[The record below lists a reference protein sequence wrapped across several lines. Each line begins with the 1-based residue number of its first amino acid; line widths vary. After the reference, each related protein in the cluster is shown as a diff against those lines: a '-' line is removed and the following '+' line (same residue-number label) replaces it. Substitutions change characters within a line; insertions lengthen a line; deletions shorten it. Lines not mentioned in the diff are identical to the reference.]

1 MDQLAHM
8 VLALKAQGVSVLLS
22 EQNLPFAARVCDRA
36 YVLEKGVVR
45 FHDSMQALHAD
56 TAAWHAFLGL

>member
-1 MDQLAHM
+1 
-8 VLALKAQGVSVLLS
+8 VLLS